1 MRQETQQRT
10 TKPFREDAPALCTL
24 THLIRGRPSGKSHGT
39 VVSGRFDSCRSGKT
53 PPHTNLSS
61 PNTRNYCYPM
71 SQNITPTSDP
81 SPLPTQAFSS
91 TSGHTQTTLT
101 ISPTQH
107 RITSEN
113 TTDILN
119 TESHNSKAINTLTNG
134 ENLQDGNTS
143 EFINNTP
150 DLSPTISVST
160 PYTHSSKS
168 KEKDHTP
175 ASAGISSELSDEFFQ
190 DHNDTTM
197 LDNKVLEQQLLLEK
211 RALQGLAKCVKGFT
225 MQEVKRTYE
234 PGPDNERR
242 LKSEIVTRKTVA
254 PNLDAILFTLAN
266 LAPERWQ
273 IKTTVTKR
281 ATNSS
286 IKSNCTAGIENNTID
301 NNPFHQNNPNQN
313 EERPIDL
320 STLSDAALEE
330 LSRLPEWPNT
340 ERRDENEHQEDNKP
354 IVSTTLSSPCK
365 GNAETTTLSKDHNL
379 SKPVFEES
387 TDNRLATE
395 SPTDPRENKLSC
407 HRVSSNSYP
416 QEELTNN
423 VTDPNYNDHTAQNCN
438 INPIYGPFK
447 PSTYRHKNSFEKK
460 HFISSFSHR
469 DLTFSSPSKNC
480 TVNTSQ
486 QNIGK
491 PHKPNLPPHHLLFH
505 HNSTA
510 IKSRSQTHHEFE
522 KSHTKNQQHP
532 ANPKLSLTH
541 LHQHISSKDNCK
553 PHNSIPTA
561 FAAYNSPKTTNH
573 NHPVI
578 HTPRTSPTKFYLI
591 RSILPSRILPDA
603 FSSHLL
609 SSIGSLRKRCY
620 QTFDR
625 FRTSTT
631 RQVSRIIHFATRFC
645 TGNSP
650 QHSYCHRLL
659 QFSTRNPF

>member
-1 MRQETQQRT
+1 M
-10 TKPFREDAPALCTL
+10 P
-24 THLIRGRPSGKSHGT
+24 
-39 VVSGRFDSCRSGKT
+39 
-53 PPHTNLSS
+53 
-61 PNTRNYCYPM
+61 
-71 SQNITPTSDP
+71 QNITSNP

-91 TSGHTQTTLT
+91 TSGQTPTALT

-107 RITSEN
+107 KISSEN

-119 TESHNSKAINTLTNG
+119 TKPRNDKTINTLTNG

-175 ASAGISSELSDEFFQ
+175 ASAGISSELSDDFSH
-190 DHNDTTM
+190 DHNDTTT
-197 LDNKVLEQQLLLEK
+197 LDNKMLEQQLLLEK

-273 IKTTVTKR
+273 IKTTTTKR
-281 ATNSS
+281 ATAS
-286 IKSNCTAGIENNTID
+286 IRSNCTAGIENNTID
-301 NNPFHQNNPNQN
+301 NNPFHQNDPNQN

-340 ERRDENEHQEDNKP
+340 EKKDENGHQEDNKP
-354 IVSTTLSSPCK
+354 IASTAQSSPCI
-365 GNAETTTLSKDHNL
+365 GDSEATNLSKDHNL

-395 SPTDPRENKLSC
+395 SPTDPQKKQTISPPSFSECIPK
-407 HRVSSNSYP
+407 
-416 QEELTNN
+416 EELTNN
-423 VTDPNYNDHTAQNCN
+423 VTDPTHNDHTAQNYN
-438 INPIYGPFK
+438 INPTYFPFK
-447 PSTYRHKNSFEKK
+447 PSTFRHKSSVERN
-460 HFISSFSHR
+460 HFIYSFSHR
-469 DLTFSSPSKNC
+469 NSTFSSPSKNC
-480 TVNTSQ
+480 TISTSQ

-491 PHKPNLPPHHLLFH
+491 PHKLNPTPHHLLLH
-505 HNSTA
+505 HKITA
-510 IKSRSQTHHEFE
+510 IKPRSQTHHELE
-522 KSHTKNQQHP
+522 NRQHS
-532 ANPKLSLTH
+532 AIPKLSLTH

-553 PHNSIPTA
+553 PNSPAPTA
-561 FAAYNSPKTTNH
+561 FAAHNFPKTTNH

-591 RSILPSRILPDA
+591 RSILPSRIFPDA
-603 FSSHLL
+603 FSSHIL
-609 SSIGSLRKRCY
+609 SGIGSLRKRCY
-620 QTFDR
+620 QTFNR
-625 FRTSTT
+625 FCTSAT
-631 RQVSRIIHFATRFC
+631 RQVSRIIHFVARFC
-645 TGNSP
+645 TGDSP

>member
-1 MRQETQQRT
+1 
-10 TKPFREDAPALCTL
+10 
-24 THLIRGRPSGKSHGT
+24 
-39 VVSGRFDSCRSGKT
+39 
-53 PPHTNLSS
+53 
-61 PNTRNYCYPM
+61 M

-81 SPLPTQAFSS
+81 SPHPTQAFSS
-91 TSGHTQTTLT
+91 TSGQTQTALT

-107 RITSEN
+107 KISSEN

-119 TESHNSKAINTLTNG
+119 TKPHNDKTINTLTDG
-134 ENLQDGNTS
+134 DNLQEDNAS
-143 EFINNTP
+143 ECINNIPHT
-150 DLSPTISVST
+150 SPTISVST

-168 KEKDHTP
+168 KGEDHTP
-175 ASAGISSELSDEFFQ
+175 ASAGISSELSDDFSH
-190 DHNDTTM
+190 DPNDTTM

-234 PGPDNERR
+234 SGPDNERR

-273 IKTTVTKR
+273 IKTTATKR
-281 ATNSS
+281 ATSS

-301 NNPFHQNNPNQN
+301 NNPFHQNDPKQN

-330 LSRLPEWPNT
+330 LSRLPEWPNDKKRN
-340 ERRDENEHQEDNKP
+340 EKESHENNKF
-354 IVSTTLSSPCK
+354 IASIAHSSPCI
-365 GNAETTTLSKDHNL
+365 GDSEATNLSKDHNL

-395 SPTDPRENKLSC
+395 SPTDPRENKLSG
-407 HRVSSNSYP
+407 HQISSNSCP

-469 DLTFSSPSKNC
+469 DLTFTSPSKNC
-480 TVNTSQ
+480 TISTSQ
-486 QNIGK
+486 QDIGK
-491 PHKPNLPPHHLLFH
+491 PHKPNLSPHLLLFH
-505 HNSTA
+505 HNATA
-510 IKSRSQTHHEFE
+510 IKPRSQTHHELE

-532 ANPKLSLTH
+532 AIPELSLIH
-541 LHQHISSKDNCK
+541 HNQHISSKDNCK

-609 SSIGSLRKRCY
+609 SGIGSLRKRCY

-625 FRTSTT
+625 FRTSPT
-631 RQVSRIIHFATRFC
+631 RQVSRIIHFAARFC

-650 QHSYCHRLL
+650 LHSYCHRLL

>member
-1 MRQETQQRT
+1 M
-10 TKPFREDAPALCTL
+10 P
-24 THLIRGRPSGKSHGT
+24 
-39 VVSGRFDSCRSGKT
+39 
-53 PPHTNLSS
+53 
-61 PNTRNYCYPM
+61 
-71 SQNITPTSDP
+71 QNITSNP
-81 SPLPTQAFSS
+81 SPHPTQAFSS
-91 TSGHTQTTLT
+91 TSGQTQTALT

-107 RITSEN
+107 KISSEN
-113 TTDILN
+113 TTGISD
-119 TESHNSKAINTLTNG
+119 TEPRHDKTINTLTNG
-134 ENLQDGNTS
+134 ENLQDGNAS
-143 EFINNTP
+143 ECINNTP
-150 DLSPTISVST
+150 DISPTISDNT

-168 KEKDHTP
+168 KGKDHTTV
-175 ASAGISSELSDEFFQ
+175 SAGISSELSDDFSH
-190 DHNDTTM
+190 DHNDTTT
-197 LDNKVLEQQLLLEK
+197 LDNKMLEQQLLLEK

-225 MQEVKRTYE
+225 MQEIKRTYE
-234 PGPDNERR
+234 PGADNERR

-273 IKTTVTKR
+273 IKTTATKR
-281 ATNSS
+281 ATSS
-286 IKSNCTAGIENNTID
+286 IKSNCTAGIGNNTID
-301 NNPFHQNNPNQN
+301 NYPFHQN

-320 STLSDAALEE
+320 STLSNAALEE

-340 ERRDENEHQEDNKP
+340 ERKDENGHQEDNKP

-365 GNAETTTLSKDHNL
+365 GNAETTNLSKDHNL

-469 DLTFSSPSKNC
+469 DLTFTSPSKNC
-480 TVNTSQ
+480 TISTSQ
-486 QNIGK
+486 QDIGK
-491 PHKPNLPPHHLLFH
+491 PHKPNLSPHLLLFH
-505 HNSTA
+505 HNATA
-510 IKSRSQTHHEFE
+510 IKSRSQTHHEL
-522 KSHTKNQQHP
+522 KKLHTKNRQHP
-532 ANPKLSLTH
+532 AIPELSLIH
-541 LHQHISSKDNCK
+541 HNQHISNKDNCK
-553 PHNSIPTA
+553 LDNSTPTA
-561 FAAYNSPKTTNH
+561 FAAHNFPKTTNH

-578 HTPRTSPTKFYLI
+578 HTPRTSPTKFHLI
-591 RSILPSRILPDA
+591 RSILPSRVLPDA

-609 SSIGSLRKRCY
+609 SGIGSLRKRCY
-620 QTFDR
+620 QTFNR

>member
-53 PPHTNLSS
+53 PLTPTSPHLI
-61 PNTRNYCYPM
+61 PANYCYPM

-91 TSGHTQTTLT
+91 TSGQTQTALT

-107 RITSEN
+107 KISSEN

-119 TESHNSKAINTLTNG
+119 TKPRNDKTINTLTDG
-134 ENLQDGNTS
+134 DNLQEDNAS
-143 EFINNTP
+143 ECINNIPHT
-150 DLSPTISVST
+150 SPTISVST

-168 KEKDHTP
+168 KGEDHTP
-175 ASAGISSELSDEFFQ
+175 ASAGISSELSDDFSH
-190 DHNDTTM
+190 DPNDTTM

-273 IKTTVTKR
+273 IKTTATKR
-281 ATNSS
+281 ATSS
-286 IKSNCTAGIENNTID
+286 IKSNCTTGIENNTID
-301 NNPFHQNNPNQN
+301 NNPFLQNDPKQN

-330 LSRLPEWPNT
+330 LSRLPEWPNDKKRN
-340 ERRDENEHQEDNKP
+340 EKESHENNKF
-354 IVSTTLSSPCK
+354 IASIAHSSPCI
-365 GNAETTTLSKDHNL
+365 GDSEATNLSKDHNL

-395 SPTDPRENKLSC
+395 SPTDPRENKLSG
-407 HRVSSNSYP
+407 HQISSNSCP

-469 DLTFSSPSKNC
+469 DLTFTSPSKNC
-480 TVNTSQ
+480 TISTSQ
-486 QNIGK
+486 QDIGK
-491 PHKPNLPPHHLLFH
+491 PHKPNLSPHLLLFH
-505 HNSTA
+505 HNATA
-510 IKSRSQTHHEFE
+510 IKPRSQTHHELE

-532 ANPKLSLTH
+532 AIPELSLIH
-541 LHQHISSKDNCK
+541 HNQHISSKDNCK

-609 SSIGSLRKRCY
+609 SGIGSLRKRCY

-625 FRTSTT
+625 FRTSPT
-631 RQVSRIIHFATRFC
+631 RQVSRIIHFAARFC

-650 QHSYCHRLL
+650 LHSYCHRLL

>member
-1 MRQETQQRT
+1 
-10 TKPFREDAPALCTL
+10 
-24 THLIRGRPSGKSHGT
+24 
-39 VVSGRFDSCRSGKT
+39 
-53 PPHTNLSS
+53 
-61 PNTRNYCYPM
+61 M

-81 SPLPTQAFSS
+81 SSFPTQAFSS
-91 TSGHTQTTLT
+91 TSRQTQTALT

-107 RITSEN
+107 KITSEN
-113 TTDILN
+113 TTSISD
-119 TESHNSKAINTLTNG
+119 TEPRHDKTINTLTDG
-134 ENLQDGNTS
+134 DNLQEDNAS
-143 EFINNTP
+143 ERINNTP
-150 DLSPTISVST
+150 HISPTISVST

-175 ASAGISSELSDEFFQ
+175 TSAGILSELSDEFFQ

-273 IKTTVTKR
+273 IKTTITKR
-281 ATNSS
+281 ATNSL

-301 NNPFHQNNPNQN
+301 NYPFHQN
-313 EERPIDL
+313 EEKPIDL

-365 GNAETTTLSKDHNL
+365 GNAETTNLSKDHNL

-407 HRVSSNSYP
+407 HRVSSNSCP

-423 VTDPNYNDHTAQNCN
+423 VTDPNYDDHTAQNCN

-480 TVNTSQ
+480 TISTSQ
-486 QNIGK
+486 QDIGK
-491 PHKPNLPPHHLLFH
+491 PHKPNLSPHHQLLH
-505 HNSTA
+505 HKTTA
-510 IKSRSQTHHEFE
+510 IKPRSQTHHELE
-522 KSHTKNQQHP
+522 NRQHS
-532 ANPKLSLTH
+532 AIPKLSLIH
-541 LHQHISSKDNCK
+541 HNQHTSSKDNYK
-553 PHNSIPTA
+553 LNNSTPTA
-561 FAAYNSPKTTNH
+561 FAAHNFPKTTNH

-578 HTPRTSPTKFYLI
+578 HTPRTIPTKFYLI

-609 SSIGSLRKRCY
+609 SGIGSLRKRCY

-625 FRTSTT
+625 FRTSAT

-645 TGNSP
+645 TGNST

>member
-1 MRQETQQRT
+1 M
-10 TKPFREDAPALCTL
+10 P
-24 THLIRGRPSGKSHGT
+24 
-39 VVSGRFDSCRSGKT
+39 
-53 PPHTNLSS
+53 
-61 PNTRNYCYPM
+61 
-71 SQNITPTSDP
+71 QNITPTSDP
-81 SPLPTQAFSS
+81 SPHPTQAFSS
-91 TSGHTQTTLT
+91 TSGQTQTALT

-107 RITSEN
+107 KISSEN

-119 TESHNSKAINTLTNG
+119 TEPHNSKAIHTLTDG
-134 ENLQDGNTS
+134 DNLQDGNAS
-143 EFINNTP
+143 ECINNTP
-150 DLSPTISVST
+150 HISPTNSVSA
-160 PYTHSSKS
+160 PYTNYSKS
-168 KEKDHTP
+168 KGKDHTTV
-175 ASAGISSELSDEFFQ
+175 SAGISSELSDDFSQ

-273 IKTTVTKR
+273 IKTTATKR
-281 ATNSS
+281 ATSS
-286 IKSNCTAGIENNTID
+286 IKSNCTTGIENNTID
-301 NNPFHQNNPNQN
+301 NNPFHQNGPNQN

-340 ERRDENEHQEDNKP
+340 ERRDGNEHQEDNKP

-365 GNAETTTLSKDHNL
+365 GNTETTNLAKDHNL

-395 SPTDPRENKLSC
+395 SHTDPRENKLSC
-407 HRVSSNSYP
+407 HQVSSNSYP

-423 VTDPNYNDHTAQNCN
+423 VTDPNYNDHTAQ
-438 INPIYGPFK
+438 
-447 PSTYRHKNSFEKK
+447 K

-480 TVNTSQ
+480 TISTSQ
-486 QNIGK
+486 QGIGK

-510 IKSRSQTHHEFE
+510 IKSRSQTHHELE

-553 PHNSIPTA
+553 SNSPAPTA
-561 FAAYNSPKTTNH
+561 FAAYNFPKTTNH

-578 HTPRTSPTKFYLI
+578 HTPRTSPTKFHLI
-591 RSILPSRILPDA
+591 RSILSSRVLPDA

-609 SSIGSLRKRCY
+609 SGIGSLRKRCY
-620 QTFDR
+620 QTFNR

-645 TGNSP
+645 TGDSP

>member
-1 MRQETQQRT
+1 
-10 TKPFREDAPALCTL
+10 
-24 THLIRGRPSGKSHGT
+24 
-39 VVSGRFDSCRSGKT
+39 
-53 PPHTNLSS
+53 
-61 PNTRNYCYPM
+61 M

-81 SPLPTQAFSS
+81 SPHPTQAFSS
-91 TSGHTQTTLT
+91 TSGQTQTALT

-107 RITSEN
+107 KISSEN

-119 TESHNSKAINTLTNG
+119 TKPHNDKTINTLTDG
-134 ENLQDGNTS
+134 DNLQEDNAS
-143 EFINNTP
+143 ECINNIPHT
-150 DLSPTISVST
+150 SPTISVST

-168 KEKDHTP
+168 KGEDHTP
-175 ASAGISSELSDEFFQ
+175 ASAGISSELSDDFSH
-190 DHNDTTM
+190 DPNDTTM

-273 IKTTVTKR
+273 IKTTATKR
-281 ATNSS
+281 ATSS

-301 NNPFHQNNPNQN
+301 NNPFHQNDPKQN

-330 LSRLPEWPNT
+330 LSRLPEWPNDKKRN
-340 ERRDENEHQEDNKP
+340 EKESHENNKF
-354 IVSTTLSSPCK
+354 IASIAHSSPCI
-365 GNAETTTLSKDHNL
+365 GDSEATNLSKDHNL

-395 SPTDPRENKLSC
+395 SPTDPRENKLSG
-407 HRVSSNSYP
+407 HQISSNSCP

-469 DLTFSSPSKNC
+469 DLTFTSPSKNC
-480 TVNTSQ
+480 TISTSQ
-486 QNIGK
+486 QDIGK
-491 PHKPNLPPHHLLFH
+491 PHKPNLSPHLLLFH
-505 HNSTA
+505 HNATA
-510 IKSRSQTHHEFE
+510 IKPRSQTHHELE

-532 ANPKLSLTH
+532 AIPELSLIH
-541 LHQHISSKDNCK
+541 HNQHISSKDNCK

-609 SSIGSLRKRCY
+609 SGIGSLRKRCY

-625 FRTSTT
+625 FRTSPT
-631 RQVSRIIHFATRFC
+631 RQVSRIIHFAARFC

-650 QHSYCHRLL
+650 LHSYCHRLL

>member
-1 MRQETQQRT
+1 M
-10 TKPFREDAPALCTL
+10 P
-24 THLIRGRPSGKSHGT
+24 
-39 VVSGRFDSCRSGKT
+39 
-53 PPHTNLSS
+53 
-61 PNTRNYCYPM
+61 
-71 SQNITPTSDP
+71 QNITSNP

-91 TSGHTQTTLT
+91 TSGQTPTALT

-107 RITSEN
+107 KISSEN

-119 TESHNSKAINTLTNG
+119 TKPRNDKTINTLTNG
-134 ENLQDGNTS
+134 ENLQEDNAS
-143 EFINNTP
+143 ECINNTP
-150 DLSPTISVST
+150 NIPPTNSVSI

-168 KEKDHTP
+168 KGEGHTTV
-175 ASAGISSELSDEFFQ
+175 SAGISSELSDDFSH
-190 DHNDTTM
+190 DPNDTTM

-281 ATNSS
+281 ATNSL

-340 ERRDENEHQEDNKP
+340 ERRDENEHQEDNKH
-354 IVSTTLSSPCK
+354 IASTTQSSPCN
-365 GNAETTTLSKDHNL
+365 GDSEATNLSKGHNL
-379 SKPVFEES
+379 SKPIFEES
-387 TDNRLATE
+387 TDNRLAAE
-395 SPTDPRENKLSC
+395 SPTDPRENKLSR
-407 HRVSSNSYP
+407 HQVSSKSYS

-469 DLTFSSPSKNC
+469 DLTFTSPSKNC
-480 TVNTSQ
+480 TISTSQ
-486 QNIGK
+486 QDIGK
-491 PHKPNLPPHHLLFH
+491 PHKPNLSPHLLLFH
-505 HNSTA
+505 HNATA
-510 IKSRSQTHHEFE
+510 IKSRSQTHHELE
-522 KSHTKNQQHP
+522 KLHTKNRQHP
-532 ANPKLSLTH
+532 AIPELSLIH
-541 LHQHISSKDNCK
+541 HNQHISSKGNCK
-553 PHNSIPTA
+553 LDNSTPTA
-561 FAAYNSPKTTNH
+561 FAAHNFPKTTNH

-578 HTPRTSPTKFYLI
+578 HTPRTSPTKFHLI

-609 SSIGSLRKRCY
+609 SGIGSLRKRCY

>member
-1 MRQETQQRT
+1 
-10 TKPFREDAPALCTL
+10 
-24 THLIRGRPSGKSHGT
+24 
-39 VVSGRFDSCRSGKT
+39 
-53 PPHTNLSS
+53 
-61 PNTRNYCYPM
+61 M

-81 SPLPTQAFSS
+81 SPHPTQAFSS
-91 TSGHTQTTLT
+91 TSGQTQTALT

-107 RITSEN
+107 KISSEN
-113 TTDILN
+113 TTGISD
-119 TESHNSKAINTLTNG
+119 TEPRHDKTINTLTNG
-134 ENLQDGNTS
+134 ENHQEDNAS
-143 EFINNTP
+143 ECINNIPHT
-150 DLSPTISVST
+150 SPTISVST

-168 KEKDHTP
+168 KGEDHTP

-273 IKTTVTKR
+273 IKTTATKR
-281 ATNSS
+281 ATSS
-286 IKSNCTAGIENNTID
+286 IKSNCTTGIENNTID
-301 NNPFHQNNPNQN
+301 NNPFHQNDPKQN

-330 LSRLPEWPNT
+330 LSRLPEWPNDKKRN
-340 ERRDENEHQEDNKP
+340 EKESHENNKF
-354 IVSTTLSSPCK
+354 IASIAHSSPCI
-365 GNAETTTLSKDHNL
+365 GDSEATNLSKDHNL

-395 SPTDPRENKLSC
+395 SPTDPRENKLSG
-407 HRVSSNSYP
+407 HQISSNSCP

-469 DLTFSSPSKNC
+469 DLTFTSPSKNC
-480 TVNTSQ
+480 TISTSQ
-486 QNIGK
+486 QDIGK
-491 PHKPNLPPHHLLFH
+491 PHKPNLSPHLLLFH
-505 HNSTA
+505 HNATA
-510 IKSRSQTHHEFE
+510 IKPRSQTHHELE

-532 ANPKLSLTH
+532 AIPELSLIH
-541 LHQHISSKDNCK
+541 HNQHISSKDNCK

-578 HTPRTSPTKFYLI
+578 HTPRTSPTKFHII

-631 RQVSRIIHFATRFC
+631 RQVSRIIHFAARFC

-650 QHSYCHRLL
+650 LHSYCHRLL

>member
-1 MRQETQQRT
+1 M
-10 TKPFREDAPALCTL
+10 P
-24 THLIRGRPSGKSHGT
+24 
-39 VVSGRFDSCRSGKT
+39 
-53 PPHTNLSS
+53 
-61 PNTRNYCYPM
+61 
-71 SQNITPTSDP
+71 QNITSNP
-81 SPLPTQAFSS
+81 SPHPTQAFSS
-91 TSGHTQTTLT
+91 TSRQTQTALT

-107 RITSEN
+107 RITPEN

-119 TESHNSKAINTLTNG
+119 IESHNSKAINTLTDG
-134 ENLQDGNTS
+134 DNLQEDNAS
-143 EFINNTP
+143 ECINNIPHT
-150 DLSPTISVST
+150 SPTISVST

-168 KEKDHTP
+168 KGKDHTP
-175 ASAGISSELSDEFFQ
+175 ASAGILSELSDEFFQ

-197 LDNKVLEQQLLLEK
+197 LDNKMLEQQLLLEK

-286 IKSNCTAGIENNTID
+286 IKSNCTTGIENNTID
-301 NNPFHQNNPNQN
+301 NNPFHQNDPNQN

-330 LSRLPEWPNT
+330 LSRLPEWHN
-340 ERRDENEHQEDNKP
+340 DEKRNEKESHENNKF
-354 IVSTTLSSPCK
+354 IASIAHSSPCI
-365 GNAETTTLSKDHNL
+365 GDSEATNLSKDHNL

-407 HRVSSNSYP
+407 HQVSSNSCP

-423 VTDPNYNDHTAQNCN
+423 VTDPNYDDHTAQNCN

-480 TVNTSQ
+480 TISTSQ
-486 QNIGK
+486 QDIGK
-491 PHKPNLPPHHLLFH
+491 PHKPNLSPHHQLLH
-505 HNSTA
+505 HKTTA
-510 IKSRSQTHHEFE
+510 IKPRSQTHHELE
-522 KSHTKNQQHP
+522 NRQHSAIP
-532 ANPKLSLTH
+532 ALSLIH
-541 LHQHISSKDNCK
+541 HNQYISSQNNSK
-553 PHNSIPTA
+553 PNNSTPTA
-561 FAAYNSPKTTNH
+561 FAAHNFSKTTNH

-591 RSILPSRILPDA
+591 HSILPSRILPDA
-603 FSSHLL
+603 ISSHLL
-609 SSIGSLRKRCY
+609 SGIGSFRKRCY

>member
-1 MRQETQQRT
+1 
-10 TKPFREDAPALCTL
+10 
-24 THLIRGRPSGKSHGT
+24 
-39 VVSGRFDSCRSGKT
+39 
-53 PPHTNLSS
+53 
-61 PNTRNYCYPM
+61 M

-91 TSGHTQTTLT
+91 TSGQTQTALT

-107 RITSEN
+107 KISSEN

-119 TESHNSKAINTLTNG
+119 TKPRNDKTINTLTDG
-134 ENLQDGNTS
+134 DNLQEDNAS
-143 EFINNTP
+143 ECINNIPHT
-150 DLSPTISVST
+150 SPTISVST

-168 KEKDHTP
+168 KGEDHTP
-175 ASAGISSELSDEFFQ
+175 ASAGISSELSDDFSH
-190 DHNDTTM
+190 DPNDTTM

-273 IKTTVTKR
+273 IKTTATKR
-281 ATNSS
+281 ATSS
-286 IKSNCTAGIENNTID
+286 IKSNCTTGIENNTID
-301 NNPFHQNNPNQN
+301 NNPFHQNDPKQN

-330 LSRLPEWPNT
+330 LSRLPEWPNDKKRN
-340 ERRDENEHQEDNKP
+340 EKESHENNKF
-354 IVSTTLSSPCK
+354 IASIAHSSPCI
-365 GNAETTTLSKDHNL
+365 GDSEATNLSKDHNL

-395 SPTDPRENKLSC
+395 SPTDPRENKLSG
-407 HRVSSNSYP
+407 HQISSNSCP

-469 DLTFSSPSKNC
+469 DLTFTSPSKNC
-480 TVNTSQ
+480 TISTSQ
-486 QNIGK
+486 QDIGK
-491 PHKPNLPPHHLLFH
+491 PHKPNLSPHLLLFH
-505 HNSTA
+505 HNATA
-510 IKSRSQTHHEFE
+510 IKPRSQTHHELE

-532 ANPKLSLTH
+532 AIPELSLIH
-541 LHQHISSKDNCK
+541 HNQHISSKDNCK

-609 SSIGSLRKRCY
+609 SGIGSLRKRCY

-625 FRTSTT
+625 FRTSPT
-631 RQVSRIIHFATRFC
+631 RQVSRIIHFAARFC

-650 QHSYCHRLL
+650 LHSYCHRLL

>member
-1 MRQETQQRT
+1 M
-10 TKPFREDAPALCTL
+10 P
-24 THLIRGRPSGKSHGT
+24 
-39 VVSGRFDSCRSGKT
+39 
-53 PPHTNLSS
+53 
-61 PNTRNYCYPM
+61 
-71 SQNITPTSDP
+71 QNITSNP
-81 SPLPTQAFSS
+81 SPHPTQAFSS
-91 TSGHTQTTLT
+91 TSRQTQTALT

-107 RITSEN
+107 RITPEN

-119 TESHNSKAINTLTNG
+119 IESHNSKAINTLTDG
-134 ENLQDGNTS
+134 DNLQEDNAS
-143 EFINNTP
+143 ECINNIPHT
-150 DLSPTISVST
+150 SPTISVST

-168 KEKDHTP
+168 KGEDHTP
-175 ASAGISSELSDEFFQ
+175 ASAGISSELSDDFSH
-190 DHNDTTM
+190 DPNDTTM

-211 RALQGLAKCVKGFT
+211 RALLGLAKCVKGFT

-273 IKTTVTKR
+273 IKTTATKR
-281 ATNSS
+281 ATSS
-286 IKSNCTAGIENNTID
+286 IKSNCTTGIENNTID
-301 NNPFHQNNPNQN
+301 NNPFHQNDPKQN

-330 LSRLPEWPNT
+330 LSRLPEWPNDKKRN
-340 ERRDENEHQEDNKP
+340 EKESHENNKF
-354 IVSTTLSSPCK
+354 IASIAHSSPCI
-365 GNAETTTLSKDHNL
+365 GDSEATNLSKDHNL

-395 SPTDPRENKLSC
+395 SPTDPRENKLSG
-407 HRVSSNSYP
+407 HQISSNSCP

-553 PHNSIPTA
+553 PNSPAPTA
-561 FAAYNSPKTTNH
+561 FAAHNFPKTTNH

-578 HTPRTSPTKFYLI
+578 HTPRTSPTKFHII

-631 RQVSRIIHFATRFC
+631 RQVSRIIHFAARFC

-650 QHSYCHRLL
+650 LHSYCHRLL

>member
-1 MRQETQQRT
+1 
-10 TKPFREDAPALCTL
+10 
-24 THLIRGRPSGKSHGT
+24 
-39 VVSGRFDSCRSGKT
+39 
-53 PPHTNLSS
+53 
-61 PNTRNYCYPM
+61 M

-81 SPLPTQAFSS
+81 SSFPTQAFSS
-91 TSGHTQTTLT
+91 TSRQTLTALT

-107 RITSEN
+107 KISSEN
-113 TTDILN
+113 TTAILN
-119 TESHNSKAINTLTNG
+119 TESHNSKAINTLTDR
-134 ENLQDGNTS
+134 ENLQEDNAS
-143 EFINNTP
+143 ERINNTP
-150 DLSPTISVST
+150 HISPTISVSS

-175 ASAGISSELSDEFFQ
+175 ASAGILSELSDEFFQ

-234 PGPDNERR
+234 PGPDNERQ

-273 IKTTVTKR
+273 IKTTATKR
-281 ATNSS
+281 ATSS
-286 IKSNCTAGIENNTID
+286 IKSNCTTGIENNTID
-301 NNPFHQNNPNQN
+301 NNPFHQNDPSQN

-330 LSRLPEWPNT
+330 LSRLPEWPN
-340 ERRDENEHQEDNKP
+340 DEKRNEKESHENNKF
-354 IVSTTLSSPCK
+354 IASIAHSSPCI
-365 GNAETTTLSKDHNL
+365 GDSEATNLSKDHNL

-469 DLTFSSPSKNC
+469 DLTFTYPSKNC
-480 TVNTSQ
+480 TISTSQ
-486 QNIGK
+486 QDIGK
-491 PHKPNLPPHHLLFH
+491 PHKPNLSPHLLLFH
-505 HNSTA
+505 HNATA
-510 IKSRSQTHHEFE
+510 IKSRSQTHHELE

-532 ANPKLSLTH
+532 AIPKLSLIH
-541 LHQHISSKDNCK
+541 HNQHISNKDNCK
-553 PHNSIPTA
+553 LDNSTPTA
-561 FAAYNSPKTTNH
+561 FAAHNFPKTTNH

-578 HTPRTSPTKFYLI
+578 HTPRTSPTKFHLI
-591 RSILPSRILPDA
+591 RSILPSRVLPDA
-603 FSSHLL
+603 ISSHLL
-609 SSIGSLRKRCY
+609 SGIGSLRKRCY

-625 FRTSTT
+625 FCTSTT

>member
-24 THLIRGRPSGKSHGT
+24 THFIRGRPSGKSHGT

-53 PPHTNLSS
+53 PPHTNRSS

-81 SPLPTQAFSS
+81 SPHPTQAFSS
-91 TSGHTQTTLT
+91 TSGQTQTALT

-107 RITSEN
+107 KISSEN
-113 TTDILN
+113 TTGISD
-119 TESHNSKAINTLTNG
+119 TEPRHDKTINTLTNG
-134 ENLQDGNTS
+134 ENHQEDNAS
-143 EFINNTP
+143 ECINNIPHT
-150 DLSPTISVST
+150 SPTISVST

-168 KEKDHTP
+168 KGEDHTP
-175 ASAGISSELSDEFFQ
+175 ASAGISSELSDDFSH
-190 DHNDTTM
+190 DPNDTTM

-234 PGPDNERR
+234 PGLDNERR

-273 IKTTVTKR
+273 IKTTATKR
-281 ATNSS
+281 TTNSS

-469 DLTFSSPSKNC
+469 DLTFTSPSKNC

-553 PHNSIPTA
+553 LDNSIPTA

-609 SSIGSLRKRCY
+609 SGIGSLRKRCY

-631 RQVSRIIHFATRFC
+631 RQVSRIIHFAARFC

-650 QHSYCHRLL
+650 LHSYCHRLL

>member
-1 MRQETQQRT
+1 
-10 TKPFREDAPALCTL
+10 
-24 THLIRGRPSGKSHGT
+24 
-39 VVSGRFDSCRSGKT
+39 
-53 PPHTNLSS
+53 
-61 PNTRNYCYPM
+61 M

-81 SPLPTQAFSS
+81 SSFPIQAFSS
-91 TSGHTQTTLT
+91 TSRQTLTALT

-107 RITSEN
+107 KISSEN
-113 TTDILN
+113 TTAILN
-119 TESHNSKAINTLTNG
+119 TESHNSKAINTLTDR
-134 ENLQDGNTS
+134 ENLQEDNAS
-143 EFINNTP
+143 ERINNTP
-150 DLSPTISVST
+150 HISPTISVSS

-175 ASAGISSELSDEFFQ
+175 ASAGILSELSDEFFQ

-234 PGPDNERR
+234 PGPDNERQ

-273 IKTTVTKR
+273 IKTTATKR
-281 ATNSS
+281 ATSS
-286 IKSNCTAGIENNTID
+286 IKSNCTTGIENNTID
-301 NNPFHQNNPNQN
+301 NNPFHQNDPNQN

-330 LSRLPEWPNT
+330 LSRLPEWPN
-340 ERRDENEHQEDNKP
+340 DEKRNEKESHENNKF
-354 IVSTTLSSPCK
+354 IASIAHSSPCI
-365 GNAETTTLSKDHNL
+365 GDSEATNLSKDHNL

-469 DLTFSSPSKNC
+469 DLTFTSPSKNC
-480 TVNTSQ
+480 TISTSQ
-486 QNIGK
+486 QDIGK
-491 PHKPNLPPHHLLFH
+491 PHKPNLSPHLLLFH
-505 HNSTA
+505 HNATA
-510 IKSRSQTHHEFE
+510 IKSRSQTHHELE

-532 ANPKLSLTH
+532 AIPELSLIH
-541 LHQHISSKDNCK
+541 HNQHISNKDNCK
-553 PHNSIPTA
+553 LDNSTPTA
-561 FAAYNSPKTTNH
+561 FAAHNFPKTSNH

-578 HTPRTSPTKFYLI
+578 HTPRTSPTKFHLI
-591 RSILPSRILPDA
+591 RSILPSRVLPDA
-603 FSSHLL
+603 ISSHLL
-609 SSIGSLRKRCY
+609 SGIGSLRKRCY

-625 FRTSTT
+625 FCTSTT

>member
-1 MRQETQQRT
+1 
-10 TKPFREDAPALCTL
+10 
-24 THLIRGRPSGKSHGT
+24 
-39 VVSGRFDSCRSGKT
+39 
-53 PPHTNLSS
+53 
-61 PNTRNYCYPM
+61 M

-81 SPLPTQAFSS
+81 SSFPTQAFSS
-91 TSGHTQTTLT
+91 TSRQTLTALT

-107 RITSEN
+107 KISSEN
-113 TTDILN
+113 TTAILN
-119 TESHNSKAINTLTNG
+119 TESHNSKAINTLTDR
-134 ENLQDGNTS
+134 ENLQEDNAS
-143 EFINNTP
+143 ERINNTP
-150 DLSPTISVST
+150 HISPTISVSS

-175 ASAGISSELSDEFFQ
+175 ASAGILSELSDEFFQ

-234 PGPDNERR
+234 PGPDNERQ

-273 IKTTVTKR
+273 IKTTATKR
-281 ATNSS
+281 ATSS
-286 IKSNCTAGIENNTID
+286 IKSNCTTGIENNTID
-301 NNPFHQNNPNQN
+301 NNPFHQNDPNQN

-330 LSRLPEWPNT
+330 LSRLPEWPN
-340 ERRDENEHQEDNKP
+340 DEKRNEKESHENNKF
-354 IVSTTLSSPCK
+354 IASIAHSSPCI
-365 GNAETTTLSKDHNL
+365 GDSEATNLSKDHNL

-469 DLTFSSPSKNC
+469 DLTFTSPSKNC
-480 TVNTSQ
+480 TISTSQ
-486 QNIGK
+486 QDIGK
-491 PHKPNLPPHHLLFH
+491 PHKPNLSPHLLLFH
-505 HNSTA
+505 HNATA
-510 IKSRSQTHHEFE
+510 IKSRSQTHHELE

-532 ANPKLSLTH
+532 AIPELSLIH
-541 LHQHISSKDNCK
+541 HNQHNSNKDNCK
-553 PHNSIPTA
+553 LDNSTPTA
-561 FAAYNSPKTTNH
+561 FAAHNFPKTTNH

-578 HTPRTSPTKFYLI
+578 HTPRTSPTKFHLI
-591 RSILPSRILPDA
+591 RSILPSRVLPDA
-603 FSSHLL
+603 ISSHLL
-609 SSIGSLRKRCY
+609 SGIGSLRKRCY

-625 FRTSTT
+625 FCTSTT

>member
-1 MRQETQQRT
+1 
-10 TKPFREDAPALCTL
+10 
-24 THLIRGRPSGKSHGT
+24 
-39 VVSGRFDSCRSGKT
+39 
-53 PPHTNLSS
+53 
-61 PNTRNYCYPM
+61 M

-81 SPLPTQAFSS
+81 SPHPTQAFSS
-91 TSGHTQTTLT
+91 TSGQTQTALT

-107 RITSEN
+107 KISSEN
-113 TTDILN
+113 TTGISD
-119 TESHNSKAINTLTNG
+119 TEPRHDKTINTLTNG
-134 ENLQDGNTS
+134 ENHQEDNAS
-143 EFINNTP
+143 ECINNIPHT
-150 DLSPTISVST
+150 SPTISVST

-168 KEKDHTP
+168 KGEDHTP

-273 IKTTVTKR
+273 IKTTATKR
-281 ATNSS
+281 ATSS
-286 IKSNCTAGIENNTID
+286 IKSNCTTGIENNTID
-301 NNPFHQNNPNQN
+301 NNPFHQNDPKQN

-330 LSRLPEWPNT
+330 LSRLPEWPNDKKRN
-340 ERRDENEHQEDNKP
+340 EKESHENNKF
-354 IVSTTLSSPCK
+354 IASIAHSSPCI
-365 GNAETTTLSKDHNL
+365 GDSEATNLSKDHNL

-395 SPTDPRENKLSC
+395 SPTDPRENKLSG
-407 HRVSSNSYP
+407 HQISSNSCP

-469 DLTFSSPSKNC
+469 DLTFTSPSKNC
-480 TVNTSQ
+480 TISTSQ
-486 QNIGK
+486 QDIGK
-491 PHKPNLPPHHLLFH
+491 PHKPNLSPHLLLLH
-505 HNSTA
+505 HNATA
-510 IKSRSQTHHEFE
+510 IKPRSQTHHELE

-532 ANPKLSLTH
+532 AIPELSLIH
-541 LHQHISSKDNCK
+541 HNQHISSKDNCK

-609 SSIGSLRKRCY
+609 SGIGSLRKRCY

-625 FRTSTT
+625 FRTSPT
-631 RQVSRIIHFATRFC
+631 RQVSRIIHFAARFC

-650 QHSYCHRLL
+650 LHSYCHRLL

>member
-39 VVSGRFDSCRSGKT
+39 VVSGRFDSCRSGKHPLT
-53 PPHTNLSS
+53 PTS

-81 SPLPTQAFSS
+81 SSFPTQAFSS
-91 TSGHTQTTLT
+91 TSRQTLTALT

-107 RITSEN
+107 KISSEN
-113 TTDILN
+113 TTAILN
-119 TESHNSKAINTLTNG
+119 TESHNSKAINTLTDR
-134 ENLQDGNTS
+134 ENLQEDNAS
-143 EFINNTP
+143 ERINNTP
-150 DLSPTISVST
+150 HISPTISVSS

-175 ASAGISSELSDEFFQ
+175 ASAGILSELSDEFFQ

-234 PGPDNERR
+234 PGPDNERQ

-273 IKTTVTKR
+273 IKTTATKR
-281 ATNSS
+281 ATSS
-286 IKSNCTAGIENNTID
+286 IKSNCTTGIENNTID
-301 NNPFHQNNPNQN
+301 NNPFHQNDPNQN

-330 LSRLPEWPNT
+330 LSRLPEWPN
-340 ERRDENEHQEDNKP
+340 DEKRNEKESHENNKF
-354 IVSTTLSSPCK
+354 IASIAHSSPCI
-365 GNAETTTLSKDHNL
+365 GDSEATNLSKDHNL

-469 DLTFSSPSKNC
+469 DLTFTSPSKNC
-480 TVNTSQ
+480 TISTSQ
-486 QNIGK
+486 QDIGK
-491 PHKPNLPPHHLLFH
+491 PHKPNLSPHLLLFH
-505 HNSTA
+505 HNATA
-510 IKSRSQTHHEFE
+510 IKSRSQTHHELE

-532 ANPKLSLTH
+532 AIPELSLIH
-541 LHQHISSKDNCK
+541 HNQHISNKDNCK
-553 PHNSIPTA
+553 LDNSTPTA
-561 FAAYNSPKTTNH
+561 FAAHNFPKTTNH

-578 HTPRTSPTKFYLI
+578 HTPRTSPTKFHLI
-591 RSILPSRILPDA
+591 RSILPSRVLPDA
-603 FSSHLL
+603 ISSHLL
-609 SSIGSLRKRCY
+609 SGIGSLRKRCY

-625 FRTSTT
+625 FCTSTT

>member
-1 MRQETQQRT
+1 
-10 TKPFREDAPALCTL
+10 
-24 THLIRGRPSGKSHGT
+24 
-39 VVSGRFDSCRSGKT
+39 
-53 PPHTNLSS
+53 
-61 PNTRNYCYPM
+61 M

-81 SPLPTQAFSS
+81 SSFPTQAFSS
-91 TSGHTQTTLT
+91 TSRQTLTALT

-107 RITSEN
+107 KISSEN
-113 TTDILN
+113 TTAILN
-119 TESHNSKAINTLTNG
+119 TESHNSKAINTLTDR
-134 ENLQDGNTS
+134 ENLQEDNAS
-143 EFINNTP
+143 ERINNTP
-150 DLSPTISVST
+150 HISPTISVSS
-160 PYTHSSKS
+160 PYTRSSKS

-175 ASAGISSELSDEFFQ
+175 ASAGILSELSDEFFQ
-190 DHNDTTM
+190 DYNDTTM

-234 PGPDNERR
+234 PGPDNERQ

-273 IKTTVTKR
+273 IKTTATKR
-281 ATNSS
+281 ATSS
-286 IKSNCTAGIENNTID
+286 IKSNCTTGIENNTID
-301 NNPFHQNNPNQN
+301 NNPFHQNDPNQN

-330 LSRLPEWPNT
+330 LSRLPEWPN
-340 ERRDENEHQEDNKP
+340 DEKRNEKESHENNKF
-354 IVSTTLSSPCK
+354 IASIAHSSPCI
-365 GNAETTTLSKDHNL
+365 GDSEATNLSKDHNL

-469 DLTFSSPSKNC
+469 DLTFTSPSKNC
-480 TVNTSQ
+480 TISTSQ

-553 PHNSIPTA
+553 PNSPAPTA
-561 FAAYNSPKTTNH
+561 FAAHNFPKTTNH

-578 HTPRTSPTKFYLI
+578 HTPRTSPTKFHLI
-591 RSILPSRILPDA
+591 RSILPSRVLPDA
-603 FSSHLL
+603 ISSHLL
-609 SSIGSLRKRCY
+609 SGIGSLRKRCY

-625 FRTSTT
+625 FCTSTT

>member
-39 VVSGRFDSCRSGKT
+39 VVSGRFDSCRSGKHPLT
-53 PPHTNLSS
+53 PTS

-81 SPLPTQAFSS
+81 SSFPTQAFSS
-91 TSGHTQTTLT
+91 TSRQTLTALT

-107 RITSEN
+107 KISSEN
-113 TTDILN
+113 TTAILN
-119 TESHNSKAINTLTNG
+119 TESHNSKAINTLTDR
-134 ENLQDGNTS
+134 ENLQEDNAS
-143 EFINNTP
+143 ERINNTP
-150 DLSPTISVST
+150 HISPTISVSS

-168 KEKDHTP
+168 KGEDHTP
-175 ASAGISSELSDEFFQ
+175 ASAGILSELSDEFFQ

-273 IKTTVTKR
+273 IKTTATKR
-281 ATNSS
+281 ATSS
-286 IKSNCTAGIENNTID
+286 IKSNCTTGIENNTID
-301 NNPFHQNNPNQN
+301 NNPFHQNDPNQN

-330 LSRLPEWPNT
+330 LSRLPEWPNI

-365 GNAETTTLSKDHNL
+365 SNAETTTLSKDHNL

-469 DLTFSSPSKNC
+469 DLTFTSPSKNC
-480 TVNTSQ
+480 TISTSQ
-486 QNIGK
+486 QDIGK
-491 PHKPNLPPHHLLFH
+491 PHKPNLSPHLLLFH
-505 HNSTA
+505 HNATA
-510 IKSRSQTHHEFE
+510 IKSRSQTHHELE

-532 ANPKLSLTH
+532 AIPELSLIH
-541 LHQHISSKDNCK
+541 HNQHISNKDNCK
-553 PHNSIPTA
+553 LDNSTPTA
-561 FAAYNSPKTTNH
+561 FAAHNFPKTTNH

-578 HTPRTSPTKFYLI
+578 HTPRTSPTKFHLI
-591 RSILPSRILPDA
+591 RSILPSRVLPDA
-603 FSSHLL
+603 ISSHLL
-609 SSIGSLRKRCY
+609 SGIGSLRKRCY

-625 FRTSTT
+625 FCTSTT

>member
-1 MRQETQQRT
+1 
-10 TKPFREDAPALCTL
+10 
-24 THLIRGRPSGKSHGT
+24 
-39 VVSGRFDSCRSGKT
+39 
-53 PPHTNLSS
+53 
-61 PNTRNYCYPM
+61 M

-91 TSGHTQTTLT
+91 TSGQTQTALT

-107 RITSEN
+107 RITPEN

-273 IKTTVTKR
+273 IKTTATKR
-281 ATNSS
+281 TTNSS

-301 NNPFHQNNPNQN
+301 NYPFHQNDPNQN
-313 EERPIDL
+313 KERPIDL

-340 ERRDENEHQEDNKP
+340 ERRDENEHQEDNKH
-354 IVSTTLSSPCK
+354 IASTTQSSPCN
-365 GNAETTTLSKDHNL
+365 GDSEATNLSKGHNL

-469 DLTFSSPSKNC
+469 DLTFTSPSKNC
-480 TVNTSQ
+480 TISTSQ
-486 QNIGK
+486 QDIGK
-491 PHKPNLPPHHLLFH
+491 PHKPNLSPHLLLFH
-505 HNSTA
+505 HNATA
-510 IKSRSQTHHEFE
+510 IKPRSQTHHELE

-532 ANPKLSLTH
+532 AIPELSLIH
-541 LHQHISSKDNCK
+541 HNQHISSKDNCK

-631 RQVSRIIHFATRFC
+631 RQVSRIIHFAARFC

-650 QHSYCHRLL
+650 LHSYCHRLL

>member
-1 MRQETQQRT
+1 M
-10 TKPFREDAPALCTL
+10 P
-24 THLIRGRPSGKSHGT
+24 
-39 VVSGRFDSCRSGKT
+39 
-53 PPHTNLSS
+53 
-61 PNTRNYCYPM
+61 
-71 SQNITPTSDP
+71 QNITSNP
-81 SPLPTQAFSS
+81 SPHPTQAFSS
-91 TSGHTQTTLT
+91 TSRQTQTALT

-107 RITSEN
+107 RITPEN

-119 TESHNSKAINTLTNG
+119 IESHNSKAINTLTDG
-134 ENLQDGNTS
+134 DNLQEDNAS
-143 EFINNTP
+143 ECINNIPHT
-150 DLSPTISVST
+150 SPTISVST

-168 KEKDHTP
+168 KGEDHTP
-175 ASAGISSELSDEFFQ
+175 ASAGISSELSDDFSH
-190 DHNDTTM
+190 DPNDTTM

-273 IKTTVTKR
+273 IKTTATKR
-281 ATNSS
+281 ATSS
-286 IKSNCTAGIENNTID
+286 IKSNCTTGIENNTID
-301 NNPFHQNNPNQN
+301 NNPFHQNDPKQN

-330 LSRLPEWPNT
+330 LSRLPEWPNDKKRN
-340 ERRDENEHQEDNKP
+340 EKESHENNKF
-354 IVSTTLSSPCK
+354 IASIAHSSPCI
-365 GNAETTTLSKDHNL
+365 GDSEATNLSKDHNL

-395 SPTDPRENKLSC
+395 SPTDPRENKLSG
-407 HRVSSNSYP
+407 HQISSNSCP

-553 PHNSIPTA
+553 PNSPAPTA
-561 FAAYNSPKTTNH
+561 FAAHNFPKTTNH

-578 HTPRTSPTKFYLI
+578 HTPRTSPTKFHII

-631 RQVSRIIHFATRFC
+631 RQVSRIIHFAARFC

-650 QHSYCHRLL
+650 LHSYCHRLL

>member
-1 MRQETQQRT
+1 M
-10 TKPFREDAPALCTL
+10 P
-24 THLIRGRPSGKSHGT
+24 
-39 VVSGRFDSCRSGKT
+39 
-53 PPHTNLSS
+53 
-61 PNTRNYCYPM
+61 
-71 SQNITPTSDP
+71 QNITSNP
-81 SPLPTQAFSS
+81 SPLPTQAFPS
-91 TSGHTQTTLT
+91 TSGQTPTALT

-107 RITSEN
+107 KISSEN
-113 TTDILN
+113 TTDISD
-119 TESHNSKAINTLTNG
+119 TKPRHDKTVNTLTNG
-134 ENLQDGNTS
+134 ENLQDSNVS
-143 EFINNTP
+143 ECTNTP
-150 DLSPTISVST
+150 PDISPTISDST

-168 KEKDHTP
+168 KGKDHTP
-175 ASAGISSELSDEFFQ
+175 VSAGISSELSDDFSH
-190 DHNDTTM
+190 DHNDTTT
-197 LDNKVLEQQLLLEK
+197 LDNKMLEQQLLLEK

-234 PGPDNERR
+234 PGPNNEQQ

-273 IKTTVTKR
+273 IKTTATKR
-281 ATNSS
+281 ATSS
-286 IKSNCTAGIENNTID
+286 IKSNCTTGIENNTID
-301 NNPFHQNNPNQN
+301 NNPFHQNDPNQN

-340 ERRDENEHQEDNKP
+340 ERRDENEHQEDNKH
-354 IVSTTLSSPCK
+354 IASTTQSSPCN
-365 GNAETTTLSKDHNL
+365 GDSEATNLSKGHNL

-387 TDNRLATE
+387 TDNRLAAE
-395 SPTDPRENKLSC
+395 SPTDPRENKLSR
-407 HRVSSNSYP
+407 HQVSSNSYP

-423 VTDPNYNDHTAQNCN
+423 VTDPNYNDHTAQ
-438 INPIYGPFK
+438 
-447 PSTYRHKNSFEKK
+447 K

-480 TVNTSQ
+480 TISTSQ
-486 QNIGK
+486 QDIGK
-491 PHKPNLPPHHLLFH
+491 PHKPNLSPHHQLLH
-505 HNSTA
+505 HKTTA
-510 IKSRSQTHHEFE
+510 IKSRSQTHHELE
-522 KSHTKNQQHP
+522 KLHTKNRQHP

-553 PHNSIPTA
+553 SNSPAPTA
-561 FAAYNSPKTTNH
+561 FAAYNFPKTTNH

-609 SSIGSLRKRCY
+609 SGIGSLRKRCY

-625 FRTSTT
+625 FCTSTT

>member
-1 MRQETQQRT
+1 
-10 TKPFREDAPALCTL
+10 
-24 THLIRGRPSGKSHGT
+24 
-39 VVSGRFDSCRSGKT
+39 
-53 PPHTNLSS
+53 
-61 PNTRNYCYPM
+61 M
-71 SQNITPTSDP
+71 SQNITPTSDL
-81 SPLPTQAFSS
+81 SSFPTQAFSS
-91 TSGHTQTTLT
+91 TSRQTLTALT

-107 RITSEN
+107 KISSEN
-113 TTDILN
+113 TTAILN
-119 TESHNSKAINTLTNG
+119 TESHNSKAINTLTDR
-134 ENLQDGNTS
+134 ENLQEDNAS
-143 EFINNTP
+143 ERINNTP
-150 DLSPTISVST
+150 HISPTISVSS

-175 ASAGISSELSDEFFQ
+175 ASAGILSELSDEFFQ

-234 PGPDNERR
+234 PGPDNERQ

-273 IKTTVTKR
+273 IKTTATKR
-281 ATNSS
+281 ATSS
-286 IKSNCTAGIENNTID
+286 IKSNCTTGIENNTID
-301 NNPFHQNNPNQN
+301 NNPFHQNDPNQN

-330 LSRLPEWPNT
+330 LSRLPEWPN
-340 ERRDENEHQEDNKP
+340 DEKRNEKESHENNKF
-354 IVSTTLSSPCK
+354 IASIAHSSPCI
-365 GNAETTTLSKDHNL
+365 GDSEATNLSKDHNL

-469 DLTFSSPSKNC
+469 DLTFTSPSKNC
-480 TVNTSQ
+480 TVSTSQ
-486 QNIGK
+486 QDIGK
-491 PHKPNLPPHHLLFH
+491 PHKPNLSPHLLLFH
-505 HNSTA
+505 HNATA
-510 IKSRSQTHHEFE
+510 IKSRSQTHHELE

-532 ANPKLSLTH
+532 AIPELSLIH
-541 LHQHISSKDNCK
+541 HNQHISNKDNCK
-553 PHNSIPTA
+553 LDNSTPTA
-561 FAAYNSPKTTNH
+561 FAAHNFPKTTNH

-578 HTPRTSPTKFYLI
+578 HTPRTSPTKFHLI
-591 RSILPSRILPDA
+591 RSILPSRVLPDA
-603 FSSHLL
+603 ISSHLL
-609 SSIGSLRKRCY
+609 SGIGSLRKRCY

-625 FRTSTT
+625 FCTSTT

>member
-53 PPHTNLSS
+53 TPHTNLSS
-61 PNTRNYCYPM
+61 PNTRNYCHLMP
-71 SQNITPTSDP
+71 QNITSNP
-81 SPLPTQAFSS
+81 SPLPTQVFSS
-91 TSGHTQTTLT
+91 TPGQTQTALT

-107 RITSEN
+107 KITSEN
-113 TTDILN
+113 TTDISD
-119 TESHNSKAINTLTNG
+119 TKPRHDKTVNTLTNG
-134 ENLQDGNTS
+134 ENLQDSNVS
-143 EFINNTP
+143 ECINNIPHT
-150 DLSPTISVST
+150 SPTISVST

-168 KEKDHTP
+168 KGEDHTP

-281 ATNSS
+281 ATNSL

-354 IVSTTLSSPCK
+354 IVSTNLSSPCK
-365 GNAETTTLSKDHNL
+365 GNVEATNLSKDHNL

-395 SPTDPRENKLSC
+395 SPTDPRKNKLSR
-407 HRVSSNSYP
+407 HQVSPNVYL

-447 PSTYRHKNSFEKK
+447 PSTYRHKNSFERNN
-460 HFISSFSHR
+460 FIYSFAHR
-469 DLTFSSPSKNC
+469 NSTFSSLSKDF
-480 TVNTSQ
+480 TISTSQ
-486 QNIGK
+486 QDIGK

-505 HNSTA
+505 HNATA

-553 PHNSIPTA
+553 PNNSIPTA
-561 FAAYNSPKTTNH
+561 FAAYNSKKTTNH

-578 HTPRTSPTKFYLI
+578 HTPRTSPTKFYRI
-591 RSILPSRILPDA
+591 RSILPSRISPDA
-603 FSSHLL
+603 ISSHLL
-609 SSIGSLRKRCY
+609 SGIGSLRKRCY
-620 QTFDR
+620 QTFNR

>member
-39 VVSGRFDSCRSGKT
+39 VVSGRFDSCRSGKHPLT
-53 PPHTNLSS
+53 PTS

-81 SPLPTQAFSS
+81 SSFPTQAFSS
-91 TSGHTQTTLT
+91 TSRQTLTALT

-107 RITSEN
+107 KISSEN
-113 TTDILN
+113 TTAILN
-119 TESHNSKAINTLTNG
+119 TESHNSKAINTLTDR
-134 ENLQDGNTS
+134 ENLQEDNAS
-143 EFINNTP
+143 ERINNTP
-150 DLSPTISVST
+150 HISPTISVSS

-175 ASAGISSELSDEFFQ
+175 ASAGILSELSDEFFQ

-234 PGPDNERR
+234 PGPDNERQ

-281 ATNSS
+281 ATNSL

-301 NNPFHQNNPNQN
+301 NYPFHQN

-330 LSRLPEWPNT
+330 LSRLPEWPN
-340 ERRDENEHQEDNKP
+340 DEKRNEKESHENNKF
-354 IVSTTLSSPCK
+354 IASIAHSSPCI
-365 GNAETTTLSKDHNL
+365 GDSEATNLSKDHNL

-469 DLTFSSPSKNC
+469 DLTFTSPSKNC
-480 TVNTSQ
+480 TISTSQ
-486 QNIGK
+486 QDIGK
-491 PHKPNLPPHHLLFH
+491 PHKPNLSPHLLLFH
-505 HNSTA
+505 HNATA
-510 IKSRSQTHHEFE
+510 IKSRSQTHHELE

-532 ANPKLSLTH
+532 AIPELSLIH
-541 LHQHISSKDNCK
+541 HNQHISNKDNCK
-553 PHNSIPTA
+553 LDNSTPTA
-561 FAAYNSPKTTNH
+561 FAAHNFPKTTNH

-578 HTPRTSPTKFYLI
+578 HTPRTSPTKFHLI
-591 RSILPSRILPDA
+591 RSILPSRVLPDA
-603 FSSHLL
+603 ISSHLL
-609 SSIGSLRKRCY
+609 SGIGSLRKRCY

-625 FRTSTT
+625 FCTSTT

>member
-1 MRQETQQRT
+1 
-10 TKPFREDAPALCTL
+10 
-24 THLIRGRPSGKSHGT
+24 
-39 VVSGRFDSCRSGKT
+39 
-53 PPHTNLSS
+53 
-61 PNTRNYCYPM
+61 
-71 SQNITPTSDP
+71 
-81 SPLPTQAFSS
+81 
-91 TSGHTQTTLT
+91 
-101 ISPTQH
+101 
-107 RITSEN
+107 
-113 TTDILN
+113 
-119 TESHNSKAINTLTNG
+119 
-134 ENLQDGNTS
+134 
-143 EFINNTP
+143 
-150 DLSPTISVST
+150 
-160 PYTHSSKS
+160 
-168 KEKDHTP
+168 
-175 ASAGISSELSDEFFQ
+175 
-190 DHNDTTM
+190 
-197 LDNKVLEQQLLLEK
+197 
-211 RALQGLAKCVKGFT
+211 

-273 IKTTVTKR
+273 IKTTATKR
-281 ATNSS
+281 TTNSS

-340 ERRDENEHQEDNKP
+340 ERRDENEHQEDNKH
-354 IVSTTLSSPCK
+354 IASTTQSSPCN
-365 GNAETTTLSKDHNL
+365 GDSEATNLSKGHNL
-379 SKPVFEES
+379 SKPIFEES
-387 TDNRLATE
+387 TDNRLAAE
-395 SPTDPRENKLSC
+395 SPTDPRENKLSG
-407 HRVSSNSYP
+407 HQISSKSYS

-469 DLTFSSPSKNC
+469 DLTFTSPSKNC

-491 PHKPNLPPHHLLFH
+491 PHKPNLSPHLLLFH

-510 IKSRSQTHHEFE
+510 IKSRSQTHHELE

-553 PHNSIPTA
+553 LDNSIPTA

-609 SSIGSLRKRCY
+609 SGIGSLRKRCY

>member
-1 MRQETQQRT
+1 
-10 TKPFREDAPALCTL
+10 
-24 THLIRGRPSGKSHGT
+24 
-39 VVSGRFDSCRSGKT
+39 
-53 PPHTNLSS
+53 
-61 PNTRNYCYPM
+61 M

-81 SPLPTQAFSS
+81 SSFPTQAFSS
-91 TSGHTQTTLT
+91 TSRQTLTALT

-107 RITSEN
+107 KISSEN
-113 TTDILN
+113 TTAILN
-119 TESHNSKAINTLTNG
+119 TESHNSKAINTLTDR
-134 ENLQDGNTS
+134 ENLQEDNAS
-143 EFINNTP
+143 ERINNTP
-150 DLSPTISVST
+150 HISPTISVSS

-175 ASAGISSELSDEFFQ
+175 ASAGILSELSDEFFQ

-234 PGPDNERR
+234 PGPDNERQ

-273 IKTTVTKR
+273 IKTTATKR
-281 ATNSS
+281 ATSS
-286 IKSNCTAGIENNTID
+286 IKSNCTTGIENNTID
-301 NNPFHQNNPNQN
+301 NNPFHQNDPNQN

-330 LSRLPEWPNT
+330 LSRLPEWPN
-340 ERRDENEHQEDNKP
+340 DEKRNEKESHENNKF
-354 IVSTTLSSPCK
+354 IASIAHSSPCI
-365 GNAETTTLSKDHNL
+365 GDSEATNLSKDHNL

-460 HFISSFSHR
+460 HFISSFPHR
-469 DLTFSSPSKNC
+469 DLTFTSPSKNC
-480 TVNTSQ
+480 TISTSQ
-486 QNIGK
+486 QDIGK
-491 PHKPNLPPHHLLFH
+491 PHKPNLSPHLLLFH
-505 HNSTA
+505 HSATA
-510 IKSRSQTHHEFE
+510 IKSRSQTHHELE

-532 ANPKLSLTH
+532 AIPELSLIH
-541 LHQHISSKDNCK
+541 HNQHISNKDNCK
-553 PHNSIPTA
+553 LDNSTPTA
-561 FAAYNSPKTTNH
+561 FAAHNFPKTTNH

>member
-1 MRQETQQRT
+1 M
-10 TKPFREDAPALCTL
+10 P
-24 THLIRGRPSGKSHGT
+24 
-39 VVSGRFDSCRSGKT
+39 
-53 PPHTNLSS
+53 
-61 PNTRNYCYPM
+61 
-71 SQNITPTSDP
+71 QNITSNP
-81 SPLPTQAFSS
+81 SPHPTQAFSS
-91 TSGHTQTTLT
+91 TSRQTQTALT

-107 RITSEN
+107 RITPEN

-119 TESHNSKAINTLTNG
+119 IESHNSKAINTLTDG
-134 ENLQDGNTS
+134 DNLQEDNAS
-143 EFINNTP
+143 ECINNIPHT
-150 DLSPTISVST
+150 SPTISVST

-168 KEKDHTP
+168 KGEDHTP
-175 ASAGISSELSDEFFQ
+175 ASAGISSELSDDFSH
-190 DHNDTTM
+190 DPNDTTM

-234 PGPDNERR
+234 PGSDNERR

-273 IKTTVTKR
+273 IKTTATKR
-281 ATNSS
+281 TTNSS

-301 NNPFHQNNPNQN
+301 NYPFHQNDPKQN

-330 LSRLPEWPNT
+330 LSRLPEWPNDKKRN
-340 ERRDENEHQEDNKP
+340 EKESHENNKF
-354 IVSTTLSSPCK
+354 IASIAHSSPCI
-365 GNAETTTLSKDHNL
+365 GDSEATNLSKDHNL

-395 SPTDPRENKLSC
+395 SPTDPRENKLSG
-407 HRVSSNSYP
+407 HQISSNSCP

-469 DLTFSSPSKNC
+469 DLTFTSPSKNC
-480 TVNTSQ
+480 TISTSQ
-486 QNIGK
+486 QDIGK
-491 PHKPNLPPHHLLFH
+491 PHKPNLSPHLLLFH
-505 HNSTA
+505 HNATA
-510 IKSRSQTHHEFE
+510 IKSRSQTHHEL
-522 KSHTKNQQHP
+522 KKLHTKNRQHP
-532 ANPKLSLTH
+532 AIPELSLIH
-541 LHQHISSKDNCK
+541 HNQHISNKDNCK
-553 PHNSIPTA
+553 LDNSTPTA
-561 FAAYNSPKTTNH
+561 FAAHNFPKTTNL

-578 HTPRTSPTKFYLI
+578 HTPRTSPTKFHLI
-591 RSILPSRILPDA
+591 RSILPSRVLPDA
-603 FSSHLL
+603 ISSHLL
-609 SSIGSLRKRCY
+609 SGIGSLRKRCY

-625 FRTSTT
+625 FCTSTT

>member
-1 MRQETQQRT
+1 M
-10 TKPFREDAPALCTL
+10 P
-24 THLIRGRPSGKSHGT
+24 
-39 VVSGRFDSCRSGKT
+39 
-53 PPHTNLSS
+53 
-61 PNTRNYCYPM
+61 
-71 SQNITPTSDP
+71 QNITSNP
-81 SPLPTQAFSS
+81 SPLLTQAFSS
-91 TSGHTQTTLT
+91 TSGQTPTALT

-107 RITSEN
+107 KISSEN

-119 TESHNSKAINTLTNG
+119 TKPRNDKTINTLTNG

-168 KEKDHTP
+168 KGEDHTP
-175 ASAGISSELSDEFFQ
+175 ASAGISSELSDDFSH
-190 DHNDTTM
+190 DPNDTTM

-273 IKTTVTKR
+273 IKTTATKR
-281 ATNSS
+281 TTNSS

-301 NNPFHQNNPNQN
+301 NYPFHQNDPNQN

-340 ERRDENEHQEDNKP
+340 ERRDENEHQEDNKH
-354 IVSTTLSSPCK
+354 IASTTQSSPCN
-365 GNAETTTLSKDHNL
+365 GDSEATNLSKGHNL
-379 SKPVFEES
+379 SKPIFEES
-387 TDNRLATE
+387 TDNRLAAE

-469 DLTFSSPSKNC
+469 DLTFTSPSKNC
-480 TVNTSQ
+480 TISTSQ
-486 QNIGK
+486 QDIGK
-491 PHKPNLPPHHLLFH
+491 PHKPNLSPHLLLFH
-505 HNSTA
+505 HNATA

-553 PHNSIPTA
+553 SHNSIPTA

-591 RSILPSRILPDA
+591 RSILPSRVLPDA
-603 FSSHLL
+603 ISSHLL
-609 SSIGSLRKRCY
+609 SGIGSLRKRCY

-625 FRTSTT
+625 FCTSTT

>member
-1 MRQETQQRT
+1 
-10 TKPFREDAPALCTL
+10 
-24 THLIRGRPSGKSHGT
+24 
-39 VVSGRFDSCRSGKT
+39 
-53 PPHTNLSS
+53 
-61 PNTRNYCYPM
+61 M
-71 SQNITPTSDP
+71 SQNITPISDP
-81 SPLPTQAFSS
+81 LPLPTQAFSS
-91 TSGHTQTTLT
+91 TSGQTQTALT

-107 RITSEN
+107 RITPEN
-113 TTDILN
+113 TTAILN
-119 TESHNSKAINTLTNG
+119 TESHNSKAINTLTDR
-134 ENLQDGNTS
+134 ENLQEDNAS
-143 EFINNTP
+143 ERINNTP
-150 DLSPTISVST
+150 HISPSISVST

-281 ATNSS
+281 ATNSL

-354 IVSTTLSSPCK
+354 IVSTNLSSPCK
-365 GNAETTTLSKDHNL
+365 GNVEATNLSKDHNL

-395 SPTDPRENKLSC
+395 SPTDPRKNKLSR
-407 HRVSSNSYP
+407 HQVSPNVYL

-423 VTDPNYNDHTAQNCN
+423 VTDPTHNDHTAQNCN

-447 PSTYRHKNSFEKK
+447 PSTFRHKNSFEKS

-469 DLTFSSPSKNC
+469 NSTFSSLSNDC
-480 TVNTSQ
+480 TISTSQ
-486 QNIGK
+486 QDTGK
-491 PHKPNLPPHHLLFH
+491 SHKPNLSPHHLLFH
-505 HNSTA
+505 HNATA
-510 IKSRSQTHHEFE
+510 IKSRSQTHHELE
-522 KSHTKNQQHP
+522 KLHTKNRQHP

-553 PHNSIPTA
+553 SNSPAPTA
-561 FAAYNSPKTTNH
+561 FAAYNFPKTTNH

-578 HTPRTSPTKFYLI
+578 NIPRTSPTKFYRI
-591 RSILPSRILPDA
+591 RSILPSRISPDA
-603 FSSHLL
+603 ISSHLL
-609 SSIGSLRKRCY
+609 SGIGSLRKRCY
-620 QTFDR
+620 QTFNR

>member
-1 MRQETQQRT
+1 M
-10 TKPFREDAPALCTL
+10 P
-24 THLIRGRPSGKSHGT
+24 
-39 VVSGRFDSCRSGKT
+39 
-53 PPHTNLSS
+53 
-61 PNTRNYCYPM
+61 
-71 SQNITPTSDP
+71 QNITPTSDP
-81 SPLPTQAFSS
+81 SPHPTQAFSS
-91 TSGHTQTTLT
+91 TSGQTQTALT
-101 ISPTQH
+101 IFPTQH
-107 RITSEN
+107 KITSDN

-119 TESHNSKAINTLTNG
+119 TESHNSKAINTLTDRD
-134 ENLQDGNTS
+134 NLQEDNAS
-143 EFINNTP
+143 ERINDTP
-150 DLSPTISVST
+150 HISPTISVST

-175 ASAGISSELSDEFFQ
+175 ASADISSELSDEFFQ

-234 PGPDNERR
+234 PGLDNERR

-281 ATNSS
+281 ATNSL
-286 IKSNCTAGIENNTID
+286 IKSNCAAGIENNTID

-365 GNAETTTLSKDHNL
+365 GNTETTNLAKDHNL

-407 HRVSSNSYP
+407 HQVSSNSYP

-423 VTDPNYNDHTAQNCN
+423 VTDPNYNDHTAQ
-438 INPIYGPFK
+438 
-447 PSTYRHKNSFEKK
+447 K

-480 TVNTSQ
+480 TISTSQ
-486 QNIGK
+486 QDIGK
-491 PHKPNLPPHHLLFH
+491 PHKPNLSPHHQLLH
-505 HNSTA
+505 HKTTA
-510 IKSRSQTHHEFE
+510 IKPRSQTHHELE
-522 KSHTKNQQHP
+522 NRQHS
-532 ANPKLSLTH
+532 AIPKLSL
-541 LHQHISSKDNCK
+541 LHHNQHTSSKDNYK
-553 PHNSIPTA
+553 LNNSTPTA
-561 FAAYNSPKTTNH
+561 FAAHNFPKTTNH

-609 SSIGSLRKRCY
+609 SGIGSLRKRCY
-620 QTFDR
+620 QTFNR

>member
-1 MRQETQQRT
+1 
-10 TKPFREDAPALCTL
+10 
-24 THLIRGRPSGKSHGT
+24 
-39 VVSGRFDSCRSGKT
+39 
-53 PPHTNLSS
+53 
-61 PNTRNYCYPM
+61 
-71 SQNITPTSDP
+71 
-81 SPLPTQAFSS
+81 
-91 TSGHTQTTLT
+91 
-101 ISPTQH
+101 
-107 RITSEN
+107 
-113 TTDILN
+113 
-119 TESHNSKAINTLTNG
+119 
-134 ENLQDGNTS
+134 
-143 EFINNTP
+143 
-150 DLSPTISVST
+150 
-160 PYTHSSKS
+160 
-168 KEKDHTP
+168 
-175 ASAGISSELSDEFFQ
+175 
-190 DHNDTTM
+190 M

-281 ATNSS
+281 ATNSL

-365 GNAETTTLSKDHNL
+365 GNAETTNLSKDHNL

-407 HRVSSNSYP
+407 HQVSSKSYS

-423 VTDPNYNDHTAQNCN
+423 VTNPNYNDHTAKNCN

-469 DLTFSSPSKNC
+469 DLTFTSPSKNC
-480 TVNTSQ
+480 TISTSQ
-486 QNIGK
+486 QDIGK
-491 PHKPNLPPHHLLFH
+491 PHKPNLSPHLLLFH
-505 HNSTA
+505 HNATA
-510 IKSRSQTHHEFE
+510 IKPRSQTHHELE

-532 ANPKLSLTH
+532 AIPELSLIH
-541 LHQHISSKDNCK
+541 HNQHISSKDNCK

-561 FAAYNSPKTTNH
+561 FAAYNSQKTTNH

-620 QTFDR
+620 QTFNR
-625 FRTSTT
+625 FCTSTT

>member
-1 MRQETQQRT
+1 M
-10 TKPFREDAPALCTL
+10 P
-24 THLIRGRPSGKSHGT
+24 
-39 VVSGRFDSCRSGKT
+39 
-53 PPHTNLSS
+53 
-61 PNTRNYCYPM
+61 
-71 SQNITPTSDP
+71 QNITSNP

-91 TSGHTQTTLT
+91 TSGQTPTALT

-107 RITSEN
+107 KISSEN

-119 TESHNSKAINTLTNG
+119 TKPHNDKTINTLTDG
-134 ENLQDGNTS
+134 DNLQEDNAS
-143 EFINNTP
+143 ECINNIPHT
-150 DLSPTISVST
+150 SPTISVST

-168 KEKDHTP
+168 KGEDHTP
-175 ASAGISSELSDEFFQ
+175 ASAGISSELSDDFSH
-190 DHNDTTM
+190 DPNDTTM

-273 IKTTVTKR
+273 IKTTATKR
-281 ATNSS
+281 ATSS

-301 NNPFHQNNPNQN
+301 NNPFHQNDPKQN

-330 LSRLPEWPNT
+330 LSRLPEWPNDKKRN
-340 ERRDENEHQEDNKP
+340 EKESHENNKF
-354 IVSTTLSSPCK
+354 IASIAHSSPCI
-365 GNAETTTLSKDHNL
+365 GDSEATNLSKDHNL

-395 SPTDPRENKLSC
+395 SPTDPRENKLSG
-407 HRVSSNSYP
+407 HQISSNSCP

-469 DLTFSSPSKNC
+469 DLTFTSPSKNC
-480 TVNTSQ
+480 TISTSQ
-486 QNIGK
+486 QDIGK
-491 PHKPNLPPHHLLFH
+491 PHKPNLSPHLLLFH
-505 HNSTA
+505 HNATA
-510 IKSRSQTHHEFE
+510 IKPRSQTHHELE

-532 ANPKLSLTH
+532 AIPELSLIH
-541 LHQHISSKDNCK
+541 HNQHISSKDNCK

-609 SSIGSLRKRCY
+609 SGIGSLRKRCY

-625 FRTSTT
+625 FRTSPT
-631 RQVSRIIHFATRFC
+631 RQVSRIIHFAARFC

-650 QHSYCHRLL
+650 LHSYCHRLL

>member
-1 MRQETQQRT
+1 
-10 TKPFREDAPALCTL
+10 
-24 THLIRGRPSGKSHGT
+24 
-39 VVSGRFDSCRSGKT
+39 
-53 PPHTNLSS
+53 
-61 PNTRNYCYPM
+61 M

-81 SPLPTQAFSS
+81 SPHPTQAFSS
-91 TSGHTQTTLT
+91 TSGQTQTALT

-107 RITSEN
+107 KISSEN
-113 TTDILN
+113 TTGISD
-119 TESHNSKAINTLTNG
+119 TEPRHDKTINTLTNG
-134 ENLQDGNTS
+134 ENHQEDNAS
-143 EFINNTP
+143 ECINNIPHT
-150 DLSPTISVST
+150 SPTISVST

-168 KEKDHTP
+168 KGEDHTP
-175 ASAGISSELSDEFFQ
+175 ASAGISSELSDDFSH
-190 DHNDTTM
+190 DPNDTTM

-281 ATNSS
+281 ATNSL
-286 IKSNCTAGIENNTID
+286 IKSNCTASIENNTID
-301 NNPFHQNNPNQN
+301 NYPFHQNDPNQN

-340 ERRDENEHQEDNKP
+340 ERRDENEHQEDNKH
-354 IVSTTLSSPCK
+354 IASTTQSSPCN
-365 GNAETTTLSKDHNL
+365 GDSEATNLSKGHNL
-379 SKPVFEES
+379 SKPIFEES
-387 TDNRLATE
+387 TDNRLAAE
-395 SPTDPRENKLSC
+395 SPTDPRENKLSR
-407 HRVSSNSYP
+407 HQVSSKSYS

-423 VTDPNYNDHTAQNCN
+423 VTNPNYNDHTAKNCN

-469 DLTFSSPSKNC
+469 DLTFTSPSKNC
-480 TVNTSQ
+480 TISTSQ
-486 QNIGK
+486 QDIGK
-491 PHKPNLPPHHLLFH
+491 PHKPNLSPHLLLFH
-505 HNSTA
+505 HNATA
-510 IKSRSQTHHEFE
+510 IKPRSQTHHELE

-532 ANPKLSLTH
+532 AIPELSLIH
-541 LHQHISSKDNCK
+541 HNQHISSKDNCK

-631 RQVSRIIHFATRFC
+631 RQVSRIIHFAARFC